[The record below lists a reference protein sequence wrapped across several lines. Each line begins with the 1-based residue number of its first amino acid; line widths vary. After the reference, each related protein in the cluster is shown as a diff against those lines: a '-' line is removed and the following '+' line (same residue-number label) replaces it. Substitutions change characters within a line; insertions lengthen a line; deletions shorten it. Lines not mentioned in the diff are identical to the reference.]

1 MFRLNY
7 LFLISFSIQIHDSFP
22 FAAWFVERSSSC
34 YINVRDSSEVVM
46 NNFIIPFEQTL
57 HPEIF
62 IEIYDSSNRIVHPGI
77 INGKKTIFQD
87 EKSETYTLKLNTA
100 GVDVQDLQYIMD
112 VKIDPELDDDQIQK
126 LNGKEDRFQAKFL
139 SPVKGCHDYR
149 ASGRN
154 RDKGLKLNVVLP
166 PSVYDSSKSLD
177 EHSID
182 IVAAWACGHEA
193 ITLTESIRVL
203 PKRGSDEIGRSNNGD
218 TAKNMKIDIEEE
230 AKATLNPPKYTAN
243 SYLTAFVVFI
253 IVGGTLINACLAM
266 SKPRAN
272 KGKRKL

>member
-1 MFRLNY
+1 MMCRLNY
-7 LFLISFSIQIHDSFP
+7 LFLISFLIQIHDSFP

-62 IEIYDSSNRIVHPGI
+62 IEIYDSSNVIVHPDI
-77 INGKKTIFQD
+77 INGKKTVFQE

-100 GVDVQDLQYIMD
+100 GANVQDLQYIMD

-126 LNGKEDRFQAKFL
+126 LDGKEDRFQAKFL

-154 RDKGLKLNVVLP
+154 GDKGLKLNIVLP
-166 PSVYDSSKSLD
+166 PSVSDSSKSLD
-177 EHSID
+177 GHSID

-203 PKRGSDEIGRSNNGD
+203 PKRGSDEIGRSSNE
-218 TAKNMKIDIEEE
+218 NMKIDIKEE
-230 AKATLNPPKYTAN
+230 AKANLNAPKYTAN
-243 SYLTAFVVFI
+243 SYLTAFIVFI

-266 SKPRAN
+266 SKPRAE